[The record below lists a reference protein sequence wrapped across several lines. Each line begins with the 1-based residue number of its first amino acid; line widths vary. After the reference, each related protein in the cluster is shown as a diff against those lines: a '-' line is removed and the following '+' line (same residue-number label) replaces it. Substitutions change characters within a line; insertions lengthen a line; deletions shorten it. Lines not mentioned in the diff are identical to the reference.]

1 MSMDKKRLKEIIP
14 EGYQPNLS
22 DFALFLSVMQDK
34 RAYECTLSIIL
45 GEPELE
51 LQEVKVERVILNQ
64 EGRRAIRLD
73 AWAKSPD
80 GRVFDMEMQNDSSG
94 DDIKKRSR
102 FYQSLLDAP
111 ILKSGKDTK
120 YRWLPSAAIIF
131 ITQDDFFQKGLAKYT
146 FTEQC
151 EEIQGLRLEDGTAK
165 MFLNMASKNGSK
177 ELISLLQYMKDSRLG
192 NPEILTMDERI
203 VELDRIV
210 REVKESE
217 EWEAVQ
223 MNIMEIA
230 MERGIKQG
238 MERGIEQGMERG
250 EERLNLLYEKLLFDK
265 RMDDIRRSMKD
276 REYRKRLYTEYR
288 I

>member
-1 MSMDKKRLKEIIP
+1 MDKKRLKEIIP

-22 DFALFLSVMQDK
+22 DFALLLSVMQDK

-131 ITQDDFFQKGLAKYT
+131 ITQDD
-146 FTEQC
+146 
-151 EEIQGLRLEDGTAK
+151 
-165 MFLNMASKNGSK
+165 
-177 ELISLLQYMKDSRLG
+177 
-192 NPEILTMDERI
+192 
-203 VELDRIV
+203 
-210 REVKESE
+210 
-217 EWEAVQ
+217 
-223 MNIMEIA
+223 
-230 MERGIKQG
+230 
-238 MERGIEQGMERG
+238 
-250 EERLNLLYEKLLFDK
+250 
-265 RMDDIRRSMKD
+265 
-276 REYRKRLYTEYR
+276 
-288 I
+288 